1 MTPTMNSGCRI
12 SRYLSQVGLIPM
24 LQYLV
29 SPASPEAREYALKL
43 TIPQPHPDGQ
53 VVAMAAWTPG
63 SYMVRDHARHVTW
76 IEAEDEH
83 GQAVELTWL
92 DKQSWRAAP
101 CVGALTMR
109 WRIHAHELSVRT
121 AHLDTLWGFAD
132 GAALWLRPLGLEH
145 LPCQVEVRRSD
156 SVMVNAGA
164 QDWRAVMMLAPDVVD
179 AHGYGVYAAD
189 NVEALLD
196 APVAFGGL
204 CELSFSVRGVV
215 HRFAWLGRVE
225 FDTARLAK
233 DLARACE
240 TVVALFGTEPP
251 PFARYVFLALV
262 TPDGYGGLEH
272 QEGTALL
279 CRPEHFPREGE
290 AATTP
295 AYREFLG
302 LCTHEYLHAWLV
314 KRIRPV
320 VFMPQSDGRLPLEG
334 EVYTRLL
341 WLFEGVTSYYDD
353 LLLLRAGL
361 ISLTEYLDTL
371 VATMSRV
378 QRAPGRERLT
388 LEQAS
393 LTAWARLYKADENT
407 PNASI
412 SYYTKGALF
421 AWALDMALRCRSA
434 DNLSLDDVLRA
445 MWRDFGLHGHGVPE
459 YGLEAWVTAVTGV
472 DLDDVFSAGLRAC
485 EDLPLVETAAALGL
499 SLRWSAGQDVPWLG
513 AEVRA
518 GAQGAAILGTVY
530 RDSAAEWA
538 GLAPQDELL
547 ALGGLRVNRANLEG
561 FLRRHRAG
569 DVVELHIFRRDELLS
584 MSLTLQ
590 RPPKTQAELR
600 QMQVADAQQLA
611 RLRAWSGVE
620 LI

>member
-1 MTPTMNSGCRI
+1 MLHYRI
-12 SRYLSQVGLIPM
+12 
-24 LQYLV
+24 
-29 SPASPEAREYALKL
+29 SPASPEAREYALEL
-43 TIPQPHPDGQ
+43 TIPEPCAEGQ

-76 IEAEDEH
+76 IEAVDGN

-101 CVGALTMR
+101 CEGALSVR
-109 WRIHAHELSVRT
+109 WRAHAHELSVRT
-121 AHLDTLWGFAD
+121 AHLDSLWGFAD
-132 GAALWLRPLGLEH
+132 GAALWLRPLGFEH
-145 LPCQVEVRRSD
+145 LPCRVEVQRSG

-164 QDWRAVMMLAPDVVD
+164 LEWRATMMLPPEAVD
-179 AHGYGVYAAD
+179 AHGYGVYTAD

-196 APVAFGGL
+196 APVAFGAL
-204 CELSFSVRGVV
+204 REFSFSVRGVE

-225 FDTARLAK
+225 FDTARLAL

-240 TVVALFGTEPP
+240 TAVALFGSEPP
-251 PFARYVFLALV
+251 PFARYLFLALV

-272 QEGTALL
+272 REGTALL

-290 AATTP
+290 VVTTP

-302 LCTHEYLHAWLV
+302 LCVHEYLHAWLV
-314 KRIRPV
+314 KRIRPAA
-320 VFMPQSDGRLPLEG
+320 FMSQPDGRLPLDAEA
-334 EVYTRLL
+334 YTRLL

-361 ISLTEYLDTL
+361 ISLTEYLETL
-371 VATMSRV
+371 ATTMSRV

-393 LTAWARLYKADENT
+393 LTAWTRLYKADENT

-421 AWALDMALRCRSA
+421 AWVLDVALRCRSA
-434 DNLSLDDVLRA
+434 DSISLDDVLRS
-445 MWRDFGLHGHGVPE
+445 MWRDFGQHGHGVPE
-459 YGLEAWVTAVTGV
+459 YGVEAWVTAVTGV
-472 DLDDVFSAGLRAC
+472 DLDDVFTAGLRGG
-485 EDLPLVETAAALGL
+485 EDLPLAETAAALGL
-499 SLRWSAGQDVPWLG
+499 SLRWSAGQDAPWLG

-518 GAQGAAILGTVY
+518 GAQGTAVLGTVY
-530 RDSAAEWA
+530 RDSTAEWA

-547 ALGGLRVNRANLEG
+547 ALNGLRVNRANLEG
-561 FLRRHRAG
+561 VLRRYHAG
-569 DVVELHIFRRDELLS
+569 DVVELHVFRRDELLS
-584 MSLTLQ
+584 MSLSLQ
-590 RPPKTQAELR
+590 KPPKTQAGLR

-620 LI
+620 LT

>member
-1 MTPTMNSGCRI
+1 
-12 SRYLSQVGLIPM
+12 M
-24 LQYLV
+24 LHYRV
-29 SPASPEAREYALKL
+29 SPASPEAREYALEL
-43 TIPQPHPDGQ
+43 TIPQPHADGQ

-76 IEAEDEH
+76 IEAVDAS

-101 CVGALTMR
+101 STGALTVR

-121 AHLDTLWGFAD
+121 AHLDSLWGFAD
-132 GAALWLRPLGLEH
+132 GAALWLRPVGFEH
-145 LPCQVEVRRSD
+145 VPCRVEVQRSG
-156 SVMVNAGA
+156 SAMVNAGA
-164 QDWRAVMMLAPDVVD
+164 QEWRAAMMLPPEAVD

-196 APVAFGGL
+196 APVAFGAL
-204 CELSFSVRGVV
+204 RELSFSVRGVV
-215 HRFAWLGRVE
+215 HRFAWLGGGE
-225 FDTARLAK
+225 FDTTWLAA

-240 TVVALFGTEPP
+240 AVVGLFGAEPP
-251 PFARYVFLALV
+251 PFARYLFLALV

-272 QEGTALL
+272 REGTALL
-279 CRPEHFPREGE
+279 CRPEHFPRGGE

-314 KRIRPV
+314 KRIRPAA
-320 VFMPQSDGRLPLEG
+320 FMPQPDGRLPLEA
-334 EVYTRLL
+334 EAYTCLL

-361 ISLTEYLDTL
+361 ISFTEYLDTL
-371 VATMSRV
+371 ASTISRV

-393 LTAWARLYKADENT
+393 LTAWTRLYKADENT

-421 AWALDMALRCRSA
+421 AWVLDMALRERSA
-434 DNLSLDDVLRA
+434 DSVSLDDVLRA
-445 MWRDFGLHGHGVPE
+445 LWRDFVQHAHGVPE
-459 YGLEAWVTAVTGV
+459 YGVEAWLTAVTGV
-472 DLDDVFSAGLRAC
+472 DLDDVFTAGLRSC
-485 EDLPLVETAAALGL
+485 DDLPLAETAAALGL
-499 SLRWSAGQDVPWLG
+499 SLQWSAAQDVPWLG
-513 AEVRA
+513 VEVRT

-530 RDSAAEWA
+530 RDSVAEWA

-547 ALGGLRVNRANLEG
+547 ALDGLRVNRANLDG
-561 FLRRHRAG
+561 ILRRYHAG
-569 DVVELHIFRRDELLS
+569 DMVELHVFRRDELLS
-584 MSLTLQ
+584 MSLSLQ
-590 RPPKTQAELR
+590 KQPKTQAGLR
-600 QMQVADAQQLA
+600 RMQVVDAQPLA

-620 LI
+620 SL